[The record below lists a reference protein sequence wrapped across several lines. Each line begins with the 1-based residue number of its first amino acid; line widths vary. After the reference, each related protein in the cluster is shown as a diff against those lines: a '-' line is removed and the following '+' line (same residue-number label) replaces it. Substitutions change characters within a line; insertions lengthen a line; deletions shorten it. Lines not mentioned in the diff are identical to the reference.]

1 MLPTNEQVG
10 LWLDPERKREGWWDT
25 CVHCDLTQTPMLSE
39 RIIFTGPDFTQPG
52 PCAEFVEP
60 ALEELDCGWMR
71 NFNKEQICWTTQ
83 LWKLNKFCRK
93 TPLSENPNHQHAC
106 LLAMAEVMKN
116 G

>member
-1 MLPTNEQVG
+1 MLPTNDQVA
-10 LWLDPERKREGWWDT
+10 LWLDPERKREGWWKHPYSWHKGL
-25 CVHCDLTQTPMLSE
+25 V
-39 RIIFTGPDFTQPG
+39 FTGPDFTQPG

-106 LLAMAEVMKN
+106 LLALAEAMKN
-116 G
+116 GN